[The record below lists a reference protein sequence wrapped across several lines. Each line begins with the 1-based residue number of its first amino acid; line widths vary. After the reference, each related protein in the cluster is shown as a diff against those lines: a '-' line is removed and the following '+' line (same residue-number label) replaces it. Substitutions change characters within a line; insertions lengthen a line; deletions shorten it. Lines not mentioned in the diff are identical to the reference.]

1 MGSLCFLL
9 LLVFF
14 SKNFPSCIKR
24 MNVVFSLAGIA
35 FDIPAA
41 SFT

>member
-1 MGSLCFLL
+1 MGGLCFLL
-9 LLVFF
+9 LFVFF
-14 SKNFPSCIKR
+14 QEFTHSVQMSER
-24 MNVVFSLAGIA
+24 RFSLAGIA

>member
-1 MGSLCFLL
+1 MGGLCFLL
-9 LLVFF
+9 LFVFL
-14 SKNFPSCIKR
+14 KNLPILYKMSER
-24 MNVVFSLAGIA
+24 RFSLAGIA

>member
-1 MGSLCFLL
+1 MGGLCFYYYLY
-9 LLVFF
+9 FF
-14 SKNFPSCIKR
+14 KNLPILYKMSER
-24 MNVVFSLAGIA
+24 RFSLAGIA